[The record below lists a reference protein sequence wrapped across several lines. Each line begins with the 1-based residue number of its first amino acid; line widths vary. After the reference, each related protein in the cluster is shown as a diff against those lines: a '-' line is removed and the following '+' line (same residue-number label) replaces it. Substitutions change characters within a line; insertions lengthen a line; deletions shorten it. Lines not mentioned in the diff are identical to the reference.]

1 MLGPLVDSCFCF
13 LSTQQMSREV
23 THVFEIKK
31 KMREN
36 EALKIEFA
44 FQLRSKSGVQSEVQ
58 SEVQKVVQSYCL
70 GWHFQTVGKRF
81 FYNIWTQEGQKYH
94 II

>member
-36 EALKIEFA
+36 EAFE
-44 FQLRSKSGVQSEVQ
+44 
-58 SEVQKVVQSYCL
+58 
-70 GWHFQTVGKRF
+70 
-81 FYNIWTQEGQKYH
+81 N
-94 II
+94 